1 MPHQLLLSF
10 FSLIVSVDAQVIRAV
25 PSEAVRERCVR
36 LRVTACRDLGVQMV
50 TGILGSRD
58 FEWKMGR
65 ASISAAPTYQRDC
78 LWKERDKLRKGLW
91 INGCVLQELI
101 RLNMESHS
109 SLVMK
114 DFDGIVNRCVD
125 VRHVSTAYQIHTW
138 YTTVLLA
145 NIGRDI
151 NSIGLRVES
160 QHVQGGRVILWRAP
174 PAIAF
179 TIATLHLER
188 LVEPERHWETESAP
202 DDETWLDIICDQV
215 DDIVK
220 PADLHEPADDL
231 ILRIIQSNGI
241 VAPIPKQCR
250 VVRRRSVCH
259 AEFVRSLTIVR
270 DLGMM
275 LPNQELI
282 HRVGVFFGDRD
293 MYQCLQHTIGDFRS
307 GISISAPA
315 LTWMLEMNARNA
327 PMTTSEFNS
336 AFKAAKLVTLDHP
349 YTKCDLHIWFSL
361 VVNSSEGETVGDA
374 GVMRVDEMSLVY
386 VPAGNALRRL
396 VEFQLSRLV

>member
-114 DFDGIVNRCVD
+114 DFDGIVNRCVGA
-125 VRHVSTAYQIHTW
+125 RHVSTAYQIHTW
-138 YTTVLLA
+138 YRNVFLA

-151 NSIGLRVES
+151 NSVGLRVES
-160 QHVQGGRVILWRAP
+160 QHVQGGRVSLWHAP

-179 TIATLHLER
+179 TIASLHLER
-188 LVEPERHWETESAP
+188 LVEPKSHWETDVAP
-202 DDETWLDIICDQV
+202 DDETWLDLICDQV
-215 DDIVK
+215 DDMVQI
-220 PADLHEPADDL
+220 PSNDDL
-231 ILRIIQSNGI
+231 LSRIIQSNGI

-250 VVRRRSVCH
+250 VMRRRSVCH
-259 AEFVRSLTIVR
+259 AEFVRSLMIVR
-270 DLGMM
+270 DHGMM
-275 LPNQELI
+275 LPNHELI
-282 HRVGVFFGDRD
+282 HRVGVFYGDRD
-293 MYQCLQHTIGDFRS
+293 MYQCLQHAIGDFRS

-315 LTWMLEMNARNA
+315 LKWMLEMNARNT
-327 PMTTSEFNS
+327 PITTSEFNS
-336 AFKAAKLVTLDHP
+336 AFRAAKLVTHDHP

-361 VVNSSEGETVGDA
+361 VVNSNKGETVGDA
-374 GVMRVDEMSLVY
+374 GVMRVDEMSLLY
-386 VPAGNALRRL
+386 VPTGNELRRL
-396 VEFQLSRLV
+396 VDFQLARLV